1 MQPEYPS
8 SYHRDNGNVAQDRAT
23 AILLTGGFND
33 GVSAFSLRHWHPGV
47 NPPEPVFVTWLLDV
61 GRFCLTVKYGCYSLK
76 GEQWRVDTGSG
87 LRIAPSPLEQAKV
100 ESLLIGEIL
109 QERLNRPI
117 TVVPA
122 LALFDTDPTGAS
134 SAWPTAAVFRC
145 SGTWRATRVSWLT
158 PRPEAGSASP
168 CSGGMRWRRYRRSW
182 RAFLRPAPS
191 RPQGPGWV
199 PVRVGFIGG
208 AETPSQADGRVGQH
222 VVNDDHHGLRGQTG
236 GNHPTFQEPSDDSPD
251 DHPLS
256 TWSGC
261 CRDRR
266 TVPERS
272 GVRNGCCANQI
283 EYQYVCTQRD
293 DHKRLPP
300 MRFDGEQ
307 PRSESDAK
315 LSEPSDIGPSPV
327 VAGFLE
333 RSFERSHR

>member
-122 LALFDTDPTGAS
+122 LALFDTDPDRRIERLAHRSRVPLLWDLEGYTGQLAHAAARGRLRQPVQRRHALAEV
-134 SAWPTAAVFRC
+134 SALLEGVPQAGAVP
-145 SGTWRATRVSWLT
+145 S
-158 PRPEAGSASP
+158 PRPRMGFRSVSAS
-168 CSGGMRWRRYRRSW
+168 
-182 RAFLRPAPS
+182 
-191 RPQGPGWV
+191 
-199 PVRVGFIGG
+199 
-208 AETPSQADGRVGQH
+208 
-222 VVNDDHHGLRGQTG
+222 
-236 GNHPTFQEPSDDSPD
+236 
-251 DHPLS
+251 
-256 TWSGC
+256 
-261 CRDRR
+261 
-266 TVPERS
+266 
-272 GVRNGCCANQI
+272 
-283 EYQYVCTQRD
+283 
-293 DHKRLPP
+293 
-300 MRFDGEQ
+300 
-307 PRSESDAK
+307 
-315 LSEPSDIGPSPV
+315 
-327 VAGFLE
+327 
-333 RSFERSHR
+333 